1 MVSEEA
7 GFVSKAFGPVH
18 HGKSFNESGKK
29 MNDLPGAAEVYLRYI
44 TDYDDKALE
53 TLLRTYREG
62 LYLFLLSYVKS
73 EEDAEDLL
81 MDTFAR
87 LAVDK
92 PPFDM
97 SKGGSFK
104 SWLYAI
110 ARNNALMHIRRKK
123 VQTIALEEE
132 IISDDDTP
140 ESALLKEE
148 RNRKL
153 YAALSALKP
162 EYRRAL
168 MLVYIEGLKAHE
180 IAQAM
185 GVNIKQVY
193 NLIERGKKT
202 LRKKL
207 EEIGITDVE

>member
-1 MVSEEA
+1 
-7 GFVSKAFGPVH
+7 
-18 HGKSFNESGKK
+18 
-29 MNDLPGAAEVYLRYI
+29 
-44 TDYDDKALE
+44 
-53 TLLRTYREG
+53 
-62 LYLFLLSYVKS
+62 
-73 EEDAEDLL
+73 
-81 MDTFAR
+81 
-87 LAVDK
+87 
-92 PPFDM
+92 M

-168 MLVYIEGLKAHE
+168 MLLYIEGLKAHE